1 MFVVTVPENKTYC
14 NGASK
19 LLNIVREKILIRKA
33 KKSDRDAAELLI
45 KANYKKLYSFLLR
58 TSKQKELSED
68 LTQETFLKAW
78 NSIEQFRGDCRFSTW
93 LIGIGYTKYLDV
105 RKQNRLQF
113 DEFIEAEIA
122 NKEEKLSNNADLKM
136 VKIMEAV
143 SKLTNESQEIILLH
157 YQENLS
163 YSEIATILKIPKGTV
178 KSRVSTALTK
188 IRNLV

>member
-1 MFVVTVPENKTYC
+1 M
-14 NGASK
+14 
-19 LLNIVREKILIRKA
+19 NIVREKILIRKA
-33 KKSDRDAAELLI
+33 KKSDRAAAEALI
-45 KANYKKLYSFLLR
+45 KANYKKLYNFLLR
-58 TSKQKELSED
+58 TCKQKELAED
-68 LTQETFLKAW
+68 LTQETFIKAW